1 MSEKG
6 KKVKISQNVIFLDE
20 FREKSRD
27 IAAFAVIVDA
37 KHGAEGFY
45 LKYDFLPFPDE
56 KNRLFLLRKT
66 IESLI

>member
-1 MSEKG
+1 MQGSG
-6 KKVKISQNVIFLDE
+6 FQTFIYIF
-20 FREKSRD
+20 
-27 IAAFAVIVDA
+27 AAFAVIVDA

-56 KNRLFLLRKT
+56 KNRLFLPMKT